1 MAQQTEVT
9 ILHSVLECAQRK
21 ASKPA
26 LRYKKKLGWVDL
38 NWQDYYQTIEGL
50 GAALM
55 RFGIRQG
62 DRVAVMSQTRWEW
75 GAFDFAILGA
85 GAVTVPIYHNNN
97 PEDVEYI
104 LNNSGARIFVCEN
117 KAVYRLWCAIKAK
130 CPLVEQVIV
139 LENFTFDPKEFFLFE
154 EFLEA
159 GKEFLKDDPD
169 AFRNV
174 ASTIVADQ
182 TATILY
188 TSGTTGKPKGVVLLH
203 SAIVSEVSEAFPL
216 CGVTSSDETL
226 AFLPFAHVMGRIE
239 LWGHMFIGYTINYAE
254 SIEKLR
260 GNLTEI
266 RPTILVC
273 VPRIF
278 EKIYSGILAQIET
291 KPLKTKIFNAALEVG
306 KKVSDLRVTR
316 QTIPLPLLA
325 QYEIAKRLVLNK
337 IRTAFGGR
345 LRFAISGGAPINA
358 DITKFFHAANV
369 LVLEG
374 YGLTETTAAITV
386 NTPFNYRFG
395 SVGRPIGDTQI
406 KIAADGEILV
416 KSKKVMKEYY
426 KNPEATK
433 ETMTDGWFHT
443 GDIGEI
449 LSTGDLRITDRKKDL
464 IKTAGGK
471 YVAPQ
476 RLEGLLKI
484 HPLIAQVLIHG
495 DQKKY
500 IVALLTLDKA
510 MLLQIAD
517 SKGIKYGEWTEL
529 ALNQEVIAQVKRIVS
544 ETNSQLASFETIK
557 KYKILPVEFTIEGG
571 ELTPSM
577 KIKRKLLDQRY
588 KAEIESLYD

>member
-1 MAQQTEVT
+1 MSQTEVT
-9 ILHSVLECAQRK
+9 ILNSVLESSIRK
-21 ASKPA
+21 SSKPA
-26 LRYKKKLGWVDL
+26 IRYKKKLGWVDV
-38 NWQDYYQTIEGL
+38 NWKDYYQTIESL
-50 GAALM
+50 GAALL
-55 RFGIRQG
+55 RYGIRQG
-62 DRVAVMSQTRWEW
+62 DRVAIMSQTRWEW
-75 GAFDFAILGA
+75 GAFDFAILGV

-97 PEDVEYI
+97 PDDVEYI
-104 LNNSGARIFVCEN
+104 LNNSEAKIFICEN
-117 KAVYRLWCAIKAK
+117 KAIYRLWDSIKSK
-130 CPLVEQVIV
+130 CPHVKQVIV
-139 LENFTFDPKEFFLFE
+139 LENFTYDPKEFFLFE
-154 EFLEA
+154 EFQEA
-159 GKEFLKDDPD
+159 GREFLKDEPD

-174 ASTIVADQ
+174 ASTITADQ
-182 TATILY
+182 MATILY
-188 TSGTTGKPKGVVLLH
+188 TSGTTGRPKGVVLLH

-216 CGVTSSDETL
+216 CGVTASDETL

-239 LWGHMFIGYTINYAE
+239 LWGHMFIGYTINYSE

-260 GNLTEI
+260 SNLTEI
-266 RPTILVC
+266 RPTLLVS

-291 KPLKTKIFNAALEVG
+291 KPLQSKIFNAALEVG

-337 IRTAFGGR
+337 IREAFGGR
-345 LRFAISGGAPINA
+345 LRFAISGGAPING
-358 DITKFFHAANV
+358 DIAKFFHAANI

-395 SVGRPIGDTQI
+395 SVGRPIGDTQL
-406 KIAADGEILV
+406 KIAEDGEILV
-416 KSKKVMKEYY
+416 KSKKVMHEYY
-426 KNPEATK
+426 RNPEATK
-433 ETMTDGWFHT
+433 EALTNGWFHT

-449 LSTGDLRITDRKKDL
+449 LPSGDLRITDRKKDL

-476 RLEGLLKI
+476 RLEGLLKM
-484 HPLIAQVLIHG
+484 HPLISQVLIHG

-510 MLLQIAD
+510 MLTQIAD

-529 ALNQEVIAQVKRIVS
+529 TQNPEVLAQVKRVVS

-557 KYKILPVEFTIEGG
+557 KYRILPVEFTIEGG

-577 KIKRKLLDQRY
+577 KVKRKLLDQRY
-588 KAEIESLYD
+588 KAEIDSLYD

>member
-1 MAQQTEVT
+1 MSQTEVT
-9 ILHSVLECAQRK
+9 ILNSVLESSIRK
-21 ASKPA
+21 SSKPA
-26 LRYKKKLGWVDL
+26 IRYKKKLGWVDV
-38 NWQDYYQTIEGL
+38 NWKDYYQTIESL
-50 GAALM
+50 GAALL
-55 RFGIRQG
+55 RYGIRQG
-62 DRVAVMSQTRWEW
+62 DRVAIMSQTRWEW
-75 GAFDFAILGA
+75 GAFDFAILGV

-97 PEDVEYI
+97 PDDVEYI
-104 LNNSGARIFVCEN
+104 LNNSEAKIFICEN
-117 KAVYRLWCAIKAK
+117 KAIYRLWDSINSK
-130 CPLVEQVIV
+130 CPHVKQVIV
-139 LENFTFDPKEFFLFE
+139 LENFTYDPKEFFLFE
-154 EFLEA
+154 EFQEA
-159 GKEFLKDDPD
+159 GREFLKDDPD

-174 ASTIVADQ
+174 ASTITADQ
-182 TATILY
+182 MATILY
-188 TSGTTGKPKGVVLLH
+188 TSGTTGRPKGVVLLH

-216 CGVTSSDETL
+216 CGVTASDETL

-239 LWGHMFIGYTINYAE
+239 LWGHMFIGYTINYSE

-260 GNLTEI
+260 SNLTEI
-266 RPTILVC
+266 RPTLLVS

-291 KPLKTKIFNAALEVG
+291 KPLQSKIFNAALEVG

-337 IRTAFGGR
+337 IREAFGGR
-345 LRFAISGGAPINA
+345 LRFAISGGAPING
-358 DITKFFHAANV
+358 DIAKFFHAANI

-395 SVGRPIGDTQI
+395 SVGRPIGDTQL
-406 KIAADGEILV
+406 KIAEDGEILV
-416 KSKKVMKEYY
+416 KSKKVMHEYY
-426 KNPEATK
+426 RNPEATK
-433 ETMTDGWFHT
+433 EALTNGWFHT

-449 LSTGDLRITDRKKDL
+449 LPSGDLRITDRKKDL

-476 RLEGLLKI
+476 RLEGLLKM
-484 HPLIAQVLIHG
+484 HPLISQVLIHG

-510 MLLQIAD
+510 MLTQIAD

-529 ALNQEVIAQVKRIVS
+529 TQNPEVLAQVKRVVS

-557 KYKILPVEFTIEGG
+557 KYRILPVEFTIEGG

-577 KIKRKLLDQRY
+577 KVKRKLLDQRY
-588 KAEIESLYD
+588 KAEIDSLYD